1 MPNPLFVE
9 IRPEQGGWLVE
20 KPGHSTSTVYG
31 DLGAALDD
39 AAQWGAAGRTLVRIL
54 VREGPEPRALFPS
67 SERAA

>member
-39 AAQWGAAGRTLVRIL
+39 AAEWAAGSTLVRIL
-54 VREGPEPRALFPS
+54 VREASKPAALFPS
-67 SERAA
+67 SELAA